1 MDTQPSRDILRLY
14 KDLGGKIITVGSD
27 AHITSYLGDHIED
40 AQKIL
45 KYEIGLEE
53 FCTFDKMQPIFH
65 KIEV

>member
-27 AHITSYLGDHIED
+27 AHNTSYLGDHIED
-40 AQKIL
+40 ALKIL